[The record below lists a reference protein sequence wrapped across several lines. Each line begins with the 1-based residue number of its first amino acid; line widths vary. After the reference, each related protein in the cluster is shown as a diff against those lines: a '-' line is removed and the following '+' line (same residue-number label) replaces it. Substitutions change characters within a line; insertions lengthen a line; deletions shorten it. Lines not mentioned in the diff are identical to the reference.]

1 MNFIISF
8 FKGVGSLVTTGG
20 LNRVFGILT
29 DLAALAKTAW
39 AEYKKRKQD
48 EWLDKRRSLRRQ
60 MREAKTDEE
69 RARLLREYNSL

>member
-1 MNFIISF
+1 MNFIVTFI
-8 FKGVGSLVTTGG
+8 KGIGSLVTSGG
-20 LNRVFGILT
+20 LNRVIGVLS
-29 DLAALAKTAW
+29 DLAALAKSAW

-48 EWLDKRRSLRRQ
+48 EWLEKRRSLRRQ